1 LTTVKRIAFVDGLAR
16 ADGTAKTVRA
26 TRAVRRNM
34 TTMRLFLDTL
44 TPVSHG
50 TSEQQQL
57 LVLSHRR
64 DSLGFQLQIR
74 YR

>member
-1 LTTVKRIAFVDGLAR
+1 VKRSAFDDDRDLAV
-16 ADGTAKTVRA
+16 AAGTAQRLRA
-26 TRAVRRNM
+26 TKVAVRNM

-44 TPVSHG
+44 APVSRG
-50 TSEQQQL
+50 TSEQHQQL

-64 DSLGFQLQIR
+64 DSPEFQLQIR